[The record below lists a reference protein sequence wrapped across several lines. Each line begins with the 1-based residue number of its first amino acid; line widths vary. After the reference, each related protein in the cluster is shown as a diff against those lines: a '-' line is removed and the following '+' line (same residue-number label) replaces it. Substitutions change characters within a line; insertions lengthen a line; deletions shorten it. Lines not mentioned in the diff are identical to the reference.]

1 MIKKSIIGIVLLICS
16 ASVYAQNNQ
25 LAIIKKIAVKDSTL
39 LDTLS
44 IIPNTFKLINGVIPI
59 SQDSYQI
66 NFSSTLLIW
75 KSKPNT
81 DSVMVQYQTFPLLFS
96 KKQFN
101 KDPKIIEEVVI
112 GKNPFI
118 YTANKE
124 DNSIFNFEG
133 FNKSGSISRGIG
145 FGNNQDLAV
154 NSNLV
159 LQLSG
164 KLNNEIEILAAISDD
179 NIPIQP
185 EGNTQQINDFDKV
198 FIQLKRKGT
207 TLIAGDYELRKPDS
221 YFTNYYKRTQ
231 GALFSNNFKDKN
243 GHEFSTTFAAAVAKG
258 RSARNQFDGI
268 EGNQGPYRLQGNNGE
283 QFIIVLSGT
292 ERVYIDGVLLL
303 RGQDNDYVMDYNTS
317 ELTFTSKRLI
327 TRNSRIVVEFEYSDK
342 VFARSLYNLNQG
354 FKSEKLKIGFNYY
367 SEQDNAN
374 RPLIQSLSDP
384 QKQFLSGIGNNIN
397 QAVFPNADSV
407 AFSQNEILY
416 KKIDTLGAQGVY
428 VYNTN
433 PLLAKFRVGF
443 TFVGANLGN
452 YRINTSSEANGR
464 VYVFNASI
472 NGVLQGDYEPVT
484 LLVTPKKQQL
494 ITLNADY
501 KIGKKTNIFT
511 EVGYSDNDV
520 NLYSNIGNAQ
530 NKGVAYKLIFQDQ
543 RNFKGNDTTGLKLKS
558 NLSYEYLN
566 QQFKPLERYRPVEFD
581 RDFNFR
587 GTVLVPADEHW
598 TTLNFKLFKNDL
610 KQINYTFSNFNR
622 GSSYNGIQQA
632 LASVYHYKKYRLFY
646 AGSLLNSKTTVE
658 DGAFYKNNLAVSKV
672 FKVNEAG
679 LAYRAENNQPNNLS
693 TNQLSLQSFAFRE
706 YEAYFKSADTAKTS
720 FLLLYNQRFD
730 DLPLGQT
737 LIAFSKAIT
746 VSGKLLIS
754 KTSNSNLSIN
764 ASYRT
769 LKYLN
774 NDTLKQNEETLLGR
788 VDYNFTSLKGFI
800 NLQSFYELGTGQE
813 PKREF
818 VYLEVAAAQGIYS
831 WNDYNSNGIKELN
844 EFEISRFPDQ
854 ARYIKIF
861 RPNNQFVRSNFTNIN
876 QTLTLNPA
884 IILKNRKEK
893 VPVFISKFSNITS
906 LRIDKKVLAGESVLF
921 NPYQT
926 SINESNLIALNSFIR
941 NTLFFNRSNPVF
953 GFDVSLQKLGSKLLL
968 TNGFDSRNNQEK
980 SLRIRWNFIRKS
992 NFNISFNN
1000 GVKDF
1005 SSQLFTERNYHI
1017 NYYELQPEFGYQF
1030 STDFKTT
1037 FLINL
1042 KNQKNDVVFGGEKT
1056 LNAKIGSELRYNIL
1070 KKGTITSQFNFIN
1083 NSFEGKNNT
1092 SVAYELLDGL
1102 QPGKNL
1108 TWSAGFQTTIANGIQ
1123 LNFTYEGRKS
1133 NDVRTIHTGGLQ
1145 FRAYF

>member
-16 ASVYAQNNQ
+16 ASVYAQNNR
-25 LAIIKKIAVKDSTL
+25 LAIIKKIAVKDSVTL
-39 LDTLS
+39 DSLS
-44 IIPNTFKLINGVIPI
+44 IIPNTFKIVNGAFFV
-59 SQDSYQI
+59 SQADYQI
-66 NFSSTLLIW
+66 NFASTLLVW
-75 KSKPNT
+75 KTKPNT
-81 DSVMVQYQTFPLLFS
+81 DSVTVQYQTFPLLFS

-101 KDPKIIEEVVI
+101 KDPKIIEEVVV

-118 YTANKE
+118 YTAKKE
-124 DNSIFNFEG
+124 ENSIFNFEG

-207 TLIAGDYELRKPDS
+207 TLIAGDYELRRPDS

-243 GHEFSTTFAAAVAKG
+243 GFEYATTFAAAVAKG

-374 RPLIQSLSDP
+374 RPLIQTLNDQ
-384 QKQFLSGIGNNIN
+384 QKQFLSGIGNQIN
-397 QAVFPNADSV
+397 QAVFPNVDSI

-416 KKIDTLGAQGVY
+416 KKIDTLGAQSVY
-428 VYNTN
+428 VYSTN

-452 YRINTSSEANGR
+452 YRINNSSEANGR
-464 VYVFNASI
+464 VYVFIPPI
-472 NGVLQGDYEPVT
+472 NGVLQGDYAPVT

-501 KIGKKTNIFT
+501 KIGKKTNVFT

-530 NKGVAYKLIFQDQ
+530 NKGVAYKLIIQDQ
-543 RNFKGNDTTGLKLKS
+543 RNLNGNDTTGLKLKS
-558 NLSYEYLN
+558 NLSYEYVN

-587 GTVLVPADEHW
+587 GTVLAAADEHW
-598 TTLNFKLFKNDL
+598 TTLNIKLFKNDL

-622 GSSYNGIQQA
+622 GSNYNGIQQG
-632 LASVYHYKKYRLFY
+632 LSSNYQYKKYKLAY
-646 AGSLLNSKTTVE
+646 SGSLLNSKTTIE
-658 DGAFYKNNLAVSKV
+658 NGTFYKNNLAVSKV
-672 FKVNEAG
+672 FKTNEVGA
-679 LAYRAENNQPNNLS
+679 AYRAENNQTNNLS

-730 DLPLGQT
+730 DLPTGQNLT
-737 LIAFSKAIT
+737 DFSKANT

-774 NDTLKQNEETLLGR
+774 NDTLRQNEETLLGR

-831 WNDYNSNGIKELN
+831 WNDYNNNGIKELN
-844 EFEISRFPDQ
+844 EFEISKYPDQ

-884 IILKNRKEK
+884 IVLKNRKEK
-893 VPVFISKFSNITS
+893 IPVFIAKFSNITS
-906 LRIDKKVLAGESVLF
+906 LRIDKKVLAGDGILF
-921 NPYQT
+921 NPYKT
-926 SINESNLIALNSFIR
+926 SIIESNLIAFNSFIR

-1000 GVKDF
+1000 GIKDF
-1005 SSQLFTERNYHI
+1005 SSQLFAERNYHI

-1056 LNAKIGSELRYNIL
+1056 LNTKIGSELRYNIL

-1083 NSFEGKNNT
+1083 NSFEGQNNT

-1108 TWSAGFQTTIANGIQ
+1108 TWSAGFQRTIANGIQ

-1133 NDVRTIHTGGLQ
+1133 NEVKTIHTGGLQ
-1145 FRAYF
+1145 VRAYF